1 MNKKEIFWGLM
12 KKQIPVIIILA
23 VINTIL
29 GIYASIVY
37 NKSKAITKK
46 IKKDN
51 ESITRWMKDMVQHC
65 QNRMSIDE
73 LDEKKKPIEP
83 TKILIYDYD

>member
-1 MNKKEIFWGLM
+1 MNKKELFWGLM

-23 VINTIL
+23 IINSIL
-29 GIYASIVY
+29 GIYASHMY
-37 NKSKAITKK
+37 SKSKAITKK